1 MHVDV
6 MSLVVAGLAGINAYL
21 LYRKSRE
28 PRERARR
35 GFARSKRTAIGKIKD
50 GQWVKVTGTVGAIGP
65 TMTSPISRRECIG
78 FWSEVDS
85 VDQNSVVT
93 TKDGRCG
100 AFSVAD
106 DTGQVIVEGPF
117 FLTMKIEQ
125 EELAAPAAPVQ
136 LLERISL
143 KMEGAGRVREALLQP
158 GDRVS
163 VFGLVFLEP
172 DPAVPSAG
180 FRSPQLVRH
189 MRGLDRVPIILGPAE
204 EKSRSEKSAGR

>member
-1 MHVDV
+1 MHADWGSIV
-6 MSLVVAGLAGINAYL
+6 LAAGAALNAYL

-35 GFARSKRTAIGKIKD
+35 GFARSKSTPIGKIKE

-65 TMTSPISRRECIG
+65 TMTSPISRRACIG

-93 TKDGRCG
+93 KKDGRCG

-117 FLTMKIEQ
+117 LLAFEIEQ
-125 EELAAPAAPVQ
+125 EWSPVPAEHVQ
-136 LLERISL
+136 LLERIGL
-143 KMEGAGRVREALLQP
+143 RLEGAGRIREALLQP

-163 VFGLVFLEP
+163 VFGLAFLEP
-172 DPAVPSAG
+172 NPAVPAAG
-180 FRSPQLVRH
+180 FRSAPLVRH
-189 MRGLDRVPIILGPAE
+189 MRGLDRTPIILGPAE
-204 EKSRSEKSAGR
+204 EKSGSEKSAGR